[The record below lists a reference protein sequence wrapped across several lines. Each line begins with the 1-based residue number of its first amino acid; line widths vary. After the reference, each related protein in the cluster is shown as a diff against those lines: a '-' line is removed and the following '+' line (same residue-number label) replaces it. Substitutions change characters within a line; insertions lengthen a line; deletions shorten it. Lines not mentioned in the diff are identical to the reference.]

1 MTEFKSGV
9 DLSLMEGVL
18 RQYQDDDTSL
28 IMILQQAQSIYGY
41 LPQEVIYHVAERTG
55 NSPAKVMGV
64 ATFYSYFRLKPMG
77 TYQIMLCDGTA
88 CHVNGAGAGGLCGG
102 GRGDHRGRHV
112 HPQRGG
118 LPGLLLPGAGDD
130 DQWRNLWQPHPGE
143 GHQDPSETASA
154 GVWGGHPYPGGPG
167 QLRRLRRGNPGGQG
181 DRRAQNR
188 HRQLYRGDHRLH
200 RHVLP
205 GAHRGHLPG

>member
-18 RQYQDDDTSL
+18 RQYQEDSTSL

-77 TYQIMLCDGTA
+77 TYQIMLCEGTA
-88 CHVNGAGAGGLCGG
+88 CHVNGAERIRTAITQI
-102 GRGDHRGRHV
+102 GRAHV
-112 HPQRGG
+112 
-118 LPGLLLPGAGDD
+118 
-130 DQWRNLWQPHPGE
+130 
-143 GHQDPSETASA
+143 
-154 GVWGGHPYPGGPG
+154 
-167 QLRRLRRGNPGGQG
+167 
-181 DRRAQNR
+181 
-188 HRQLYRGDHRLH
+188 
-200 RHVLP
+200 
-205 GAHRGHLPG
+205 

>member
-64 ATFYSYFRLKPMG
+64 ATFYSYWGPTRS
-77 TYQIMLCDGTA
+77 CSATA
-88 CHVNGAGAGGLCGG
+88 PPA
-102 GRGDHRGRHV
+102 
-112 HPQRGG
+112 
-118 LPGLLLPGAGDD
+118 
-130 DQWRNLWQPHPGE
+130 
-143 GHQDPSETASA
+143 T
-154 GVWGGHPYPGGPG
+154 
-167 QLRRLRRGNPGGQG
+167 
-181 DRRAQNR
+181 
-188 HRQLYRGDHRLH
+188 
-200 RHVLP
+200 
-205 GAHRGHLPG
+205 

>member
-41 LPQEVIYHVAERTG
+41 LPQEVIYHVAARTG
-55 NSPAKVMGV
+55 NSPAEVMGV

-88 CHVNGAGAGGLCGG
+88 CHVNGSERIRTAISQELGIAR
-102 GRGDHRGRHV
+102 RGDHRGRHV

-118 LPGLLLPGAGDD
+118 LPAAAAP
-130 DQWRNLWQPHPGE
+130 WR
-143 GHQDPSETASA
+143 
-154 GVWGGHPYPGGPG
+154 
-167 QLRRLRRGNPGGQG
+167 R
-181 DRRAQNR
+181 
-188 HRQLYRGDHRLH
+188 
-200 RHVLP
+200 
-205 GAHRGHLPG
+205 